1 VKNQARVH
9 LWYEA
14 RFGRAIAPF
23 ASTRA
28 AIATYPTTATAI
40 GIGMAGGRCALCA
53 PFGLAD
59 LLAGVVRAN
68 TTLVSRAVYEAKAAR
83 WHRQWP
89 GLRIIPWQ
97 PCE

>member
-40 GIGMAGGRCALCA
+40 GIGMAGGRCVLYA

-68 TTLVSRAVYEAKAAR
+68 KALVSQAVYEAKAAR

-89 GLRIIPWQ
+89 SLRITPWQ
-97 PCE
+97 HCE